1 MAHPEPLRHYRLCII
16 DDLHLQRCVLY
27 RCKCYYSFYILC
39 SCWKIILSLNNMAVL
54 FFFLERRGLSL
65 KENMKWILHII
76 YFLKVIWN
84 FRVWDWGWL
93 IHCHNEISPLENNS
107 TSTCLHL
114 SNLIIH
120 FHIGLW
126 MCAFS
131 ESIFPLGIISALWDN
146 KESLI
151 ALLIDF
157 LHNIITLIDCR
168 VDENVRHR
176 QRGVSARQGVGA
188 LWRIDNL
195 DVKSYI
201 LQMCLPLTYWWPPK
215 REKLIVCR
223 MQSLNPLQLAVD

>member
-1 MAHPEPLRHYRLCII
+1 MILKSLLVFPHVFILGLFFQCIWCKVFANLSLWALNVVLLLLFLIHYRLGII
-16 DDLHLQRCVLY
+16 DDLHLQTWVVY

-39 SCWKIILSLNNMAVL
+39 SFWKIILSLNNTPVQIL
-54 FFFLERRGLSL
+54 GGLSL
-65 KENMKWILHII
+65 KENMKWILHIV

-84 FRVWDWGWL
+84 FRVWDWWWL
-93 IHCHNEISPLENNS
+93 IHCLDEIYPFENNS
-107 TSTCLHL
+107 ASTCLHL

-126 MCAFS
+126 MSAFS

-176 QRGVSARQGVGA
+176 QCKASAQ
-188 LWRIDNL
+188 
-195 DVKSYI
+195 
-201 LQMCLPLTYWWPPK
+201 
-215 REKLIVCR
+215 
-223 MQSLNPLQLAVD
+223 